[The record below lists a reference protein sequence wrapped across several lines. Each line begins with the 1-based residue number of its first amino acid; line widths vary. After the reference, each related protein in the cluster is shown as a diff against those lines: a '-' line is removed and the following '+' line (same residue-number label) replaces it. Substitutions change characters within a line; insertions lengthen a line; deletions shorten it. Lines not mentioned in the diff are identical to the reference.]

1 MEAAYDVASPPDAQA
16 DRRSGHAIIVGGDWV
31 ALRVCARLAGYE
43 TDGCVLL
50 GCRSDDAHD
59 VLANG
64 TTRLVEGDPTV
75 AETLVAAEIASAR
88 SLLLLSEDDR
98 LNLHVALRARDLNP
112 GIRIVMRQFNRALGR
127 KLEAKLG
134 NASVLSLASQSAAI
148 FASATLDP
156 ANYYGIQFPDIDGPL
171 YGFAR
176 RAAREV
182 DVVSERVDEL
192 EARLNCRILSV
203 DGRSAAPGDTISR
216 DSELVT
222 FGRVVA
228 RAGPPKRRKRQ
239 RPSLRRAFSAIA
251 GGWRRADPLARRLTI
266 TAVLFYVLATVYFVG
281 TLHIDPFTSAYFV
294 LTTMTTTGY
303 GDIVPHATDHF
314 EQLASMITML
324 GGVVITGLF
333 VALVAANFTQA
344 RYRAQQGLRP
354 IDAAGHIVVCGAGR
368 VGSRVIDFL
377 IGLGRE
383 VIVIERS
390 PSAAVVERAR
400 EREFAL
406 LTGDASADKTLGFC
420 NLGDADAIVAL
431 TESDTMNLEV
441 VLGAQAINP
450 RLHVVMR
457 VLEDDFAKSIARHF
471 HLDCTFGAADI
482 VSPVLA
488 GLSMSPSVRGL
499 VDIAGRDYG
508 ISDIAATSEAL
519 AELAQTEGVVPLV
532 MWREGRERF
541 VRDVSDVEEPRAR
554 LLFLYPAYRHHRAV
568 PASTA

>member
-1 MEAAYDVASPPDAQA
+1 
-16 DRRSGHAIIVGGDWV
+16 
-31 ALRVCARLAGYE
+31 
-43 TDGCVLL
+43 
-50 GCRSDDAHD
+50 
-59 VLANG
+59 
-64 TTRLVEGDPTV
+64 
-75 AETLVAAEIASAR
+75 
-88 SLLLLSEDDR
+88 
-98 LNLHVALRARDLNP
+98 
-112 GIRIVMRQFNRALGR
+112 
-127 KLEAKLG
+127 
-134 NASVLSLASQSAAI
+134 
-148 FASATLDP
+148 
-156 ANYYGIQFPDIDGPL
+156 
-171 YGFAR
+171 
-176 RAAREV
+176 
-182 DVVSERVDEL
+182 
-192 EARLNCRILSV
+192 
-203 DGRSAAPGDTISR
+203 
-216 DSELVT
+216 
-222 FGRVVA
+222 
-228 RAGPPKRRKRQ
+228 
-239 RPSLRRAFSAIA
+239 
-251 GGWRRADPLARRLTI
+251 LTI

>member
-1 MEAAYDVASPPDAQA
+1 VETAYDVAAPPDAQA
-16 DRRSGHAIIVGGDWV
+16 ARRSGHAIVVGGDWV
-31 ALRVCARLAGYE
+31 ALRVCARLAAYE

-50 GCRSDDAHD
+50 GCRPEDARD
-59 VLANG
+59 VLATG
-64 TTRLVEGDPTV
+64 VTRLVEGDPTL
-75 AETLVAAEIASAR
+75 AETLVAAKIASAR

-127 KLEAKLG
+127 KLEAKLE
-134 NASVLSLASQSAAI
+134 NATVLSLASQSAAI
-148 FASATLDP
+148 FASATIDA

-171 YGFAR
+171 FGFAR
-176 RAAREV
+176 RAARDL
-182 DVVSERVDEL
+182 DVVSERVDGL
-192 EARLNCRILSV
+192 EARLNCRVLSV
-203 DGRSAAPGDTISR
+203 DGRPAAPSDTVSR

-228 RAGPPKRRKRQ
+228 RAGPPRRRKRP
-239 RPSLRRAFSAIA
+239 RPSARRAISAIA

-266 TAVLFYVLATVYFVG
+266 TAVLFYVIATVYFVG
-281 TLHIDPFTSAYFV
+281 TLHVDPFTSAYFV

-354 IDAAGHIVVCGAGR
+354 IDAVGHIVVCGAGR
-368 VGSRVIDFL
+368 VGSRAIDFL
-377 IGLGRE
+377 IALGRH
-383 VIVIERS
+383 VVVIERS
-390 PSAAVVERAR
+390 PSPAIVERAR

-406 LTGDASADKTLGFC
+406 LTGDATADKTLGYC
-420 NLGDADAIVAL
+420 NLAEADAVVAL

-450 RLHVVMR
+450 QLHVVMR
-457 VLEDDFAKSIARHF
+457 VLEDDFARSIAKHF
-471 HLDCTFGAADI
+471 HLHCTFGAADI

-488 GLSMSPSVRGL
+488 GLSMSPNVRGL

-508 ISDIAATSEAL
+508 ISDIAATSEEL
-519 AELAQTEGVVPLV
+519 AELAKTEGVVPLAT
-532 MWREGRERF
+532 WHAGREQL
-541 VRDVSDVEEPRAR
+541 VNELTIGEEGTR
-554 LLFLYPAYRHHRAV
+554 LLFLYPAYRHHRAL
-568 PASTA
+568 PGR